1 MQNVSLKTPR
11 FFTGCLLTALF
22 CGLLIQTGCSHKED
36 HAADPDMPA
45 TAVTVKNLPADP
57 VTYDPSTGAPMGGT
71 NRYTLFRFSD
81 STIVQNSDSATSH
94 WDIGFRGTD
103 IIINGGT
110 SGPGQTSGQVGDGIF
125 DEIAVAPASGYSTDD
140 AAGHVFQNWFNYDMS
155 THIVTP
161 IPGHIFFIHTTDG
174 NYVKMELLSNYEN
187 APASPA
193 LTDAAR
199 YYTFRYAVQ
208 TDGSTKL

>member
-36 HAADPDMPA
+36 HAADPDVPA

-103 IIINGGT
+103 IIING
-110 SGPGQTSGQVGDGIF
+110 
-125 DEIAVAPASGYSTDD
+125 APAVPVRRPARWGT
-140 AAGHVFQNWFNYDMS
+140 VFLTRS
-155 THIVTP
+155 LSRLPPATAR
-161 IPGHIFFIHTTDG
+161 TTRRAM
-174 NYVKMELLSNYEN
+174 Y
-187 APASPA
+187 
-193 LTDAAR
+193 
-199 YYTFRYAVQ
+199 FR
-208 TDGSTKL
+208 TGSITT